1 MPPPTSTLEPAGR
14 AEGVRTLPDLL
25 RPGLDLVF
33 VGINP
38 GERSAQLG
46 HYYGHR
52 GNAFWRVL
60 SDSGLAGGEV
70 APADDRTL
78 LDRCGI
84 GFTDVVKRVVTDSTR
99 VTDAELRAAT
109 PAFERRIAFAS
120 PRAVCFT
127 TTRAFDVLF
136 PRVRAPGTWGRQ
148 PVRIAGAEVWVMPS
162 TSGRA
167 AGYRKEGQRVLAEL
181 ACALGRGTSR

>member
-1 MPPPTSTLEPAGR
+1 MPTAAPALEPAR
-14 AEGVRTLPDLL
+14 AAGGVRTLPDLL

-60 SDSGLAGGEV
+60 SESRLV
-70 APADDRTL
+70 ASDVGPDDDRTL
-78 LDRCGI
+78 LACGI
-84 GFTDVVKRVVTDSTR
+84 GFTDVVKRVQTDSTQ
-99 VTDAELRAAT
+99 VTDAELRAART
-109 PAFERRIAFAS
+109 SFERRIAYAS

-136 PRVRAPGTWGRQ
+136 ARVRASGTWGHQ
-148 PVRIAGAEVWVMPS
+148 PVAIAGAEVWVMPS

-167 AGYRKEGQRVLAEL
+167 AGYREEGRRVLADL
-181 ACALGRGTSR
+181 ACALGRDGPR